1 MLAETRCRSEYYEAL
16 RAADGYPAATEDEPE
31 STRSSEARSSGWE
44 KPGVADHPDRPP
56 PESFRIPPE
65 RAAHILDGD
74 ATGGG
79 HRHGTGRPGKT
90 EFPASWDDKKIMDS
104 VLSVSR
110 SPDSAEFQRNGRWR
124 AAVREYAAVG
134 EWGEEID
141 LLLASLRG
149 TGQPV
154 TTAERNELT
163 ALLKAMGLSADPV
176 EKLNIQ
182 S

>member
-1 MLAETRCRSEYYEAL
+1 MFAGRLDP
-16 RAADGYPAATEDEPE
+16 ADL
-31 STRSSEARSSGWE
+31 
-44 KPGVADHPDRPP
+44 K
-56 PESFRIPPE
+56 
-65 RAAHILDGD
+65 
-74 ATGGG
+74 
-79 HRHGTGRPGKT
+79 
-90 EFPASWDDKKIMDS
+90 
-104 VLSVSR
+104 
-110 SPDSAEFQRNGRWR
+110 
-124 AAVREYAAVG
+124 AVREYAAAG

-163 ALLKAMGLSADPV
+163 AMLKAMGLSADPV